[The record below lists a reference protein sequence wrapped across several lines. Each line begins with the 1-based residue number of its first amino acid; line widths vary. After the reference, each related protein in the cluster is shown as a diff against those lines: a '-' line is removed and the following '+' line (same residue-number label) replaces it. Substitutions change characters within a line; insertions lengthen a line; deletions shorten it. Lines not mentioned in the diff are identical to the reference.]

1 MGRMACLLVVALA
14 ALLGAPTSVYSA
26 DDGAA
31 STDTTV
37 SGGGGSVGGGA
48 ADVGHQAGIATA
60 AAGAGTA
67 NGSGSSASL
76 CRNTHCIDSG
86 AGPAHEPSFERYVCP
101 DGSKLCERRR

>member
-1 MGRMACLLVVALA
+1 MARTACLLLAVALA

-26 DDGAA
+26 NDGAA
-31 STDTTV
+31 STGTTV

-60 AAGAGTA
+60 GAGTA

-76 CRNTHCIDSG
+76 CRNTHCIDTG